1 LGLLYDV
8 GEIIMK
14 RHIVLEYRIRKLEKA
29 ILEDMDSDLDKMSD
43 DILKRMPNDDLDAEL
58 DKKARDI
65 VDKEPGYFYK
75 NDPFGDHVKTYDT
88 IEDWLDD
95 KTIEIQLNPARPHK
109 GDVVK
114 DLNLAIKQLTH
125 VVDGLNYVRRL
136 KNYIKEISDMNVLK
150 AQQKVVGALRKRIKE
165 VEKSN
170 GDNKKYEFDTINDW
184 LDSIVF
190 NLDLSND
197 NIIKVLNDKLKDV
210 SLNFVGGPVWYTS
223 INRLRKSIKEI
234 SDISLPVAQQKLVN
248 ALRKKIRDIKNRK
261 QLESLTYEGK
271 QDQEILND
279 FLGDDYYNKYQTI
292 KNRISDPDYKDIYKL
307 IKKDPNEVKDYIDN
321 FKSNIDSIKAAKEG
335 ATKLYEDSDWVVY
348 RITSYNAAKYYGKNT
363 RWCISGNYPGHEGLG
378 EKYFN
383 NYIRDY
389 DLDGGY
395 YFYINK
401 HNPNDKYCVL
411 KKQSGNIGSIWDA
424 KDTNIGDSLYWDDV
438 DLPYVKEIGLNTAEQ
453 EDLLFAIKEGDLEM
467 VKQCVNN
474 NTINAVTPTGRTPLM
489 IAAAKSGYTAIEI
502 AAYLIDNGA
511 DVSYVS
517 KDGKSALVIA
527 SESGRYEMVQF
538 LVEYGHADVNNP
550 MTEYGSA
557 AYLGTDDED
566 IEEYLIS
573 KGAKVN

>member
-1 LGLLYDV
+1 
-8 GEIIMK
+8 MK
-14 RHIVLEYRIRKLEKA
+14 RHLVLEYRIRKLEKA
-29 ILEDMDSDLDKMSD
+29 ILEDIDSDLDKMSD
-43 DILKRMPNDDLDAEL
+43 DILNRMPNDDLDTEL
-58 DKKARDI
+58 DKKAKDI
-65 VDKEPGYFYK
+65 VGKQIKPHYRTISDWIDSMVFNNEVEAEDKLTGLKYAIMHLK
-75 NDPFGDHVKTYDT
+75 GM
-88 IEDWLDD
+88 LDD
-95 KTIEIQLNPARPHK
+95 QTSAHLKEGGLDFGLHRAAEIKNSIEELRN
-109 GDVVK
+109 
-114 DLNLAIKQLTH
+114 T
-125 VVDGLNYVRRL
+125 
-136 KNYIKEISDMNVLK
+136 NVLI
-150 AQQKVVGALRKRIKE
+150 ANQKM
-165 VEKSN
+165 
-170 GDNKKYEFDTINDW
+170 
-184 LDSIVF
+184 
-190 NLDLSND
+190 
-197 NIIKVLNDKLKDV
+197 V
-210 SLNFVGGPVWYTS
+210 S
-223 INRLRKSIKEI
+223 
-234 SDISLPVAQQKLVN
+234 
-248 ALRKKIRDIKNRK
+248 ALRKKIKELESELKDIKNRN

-292 KNRISDPDYKDIYKL
+292 KNRISDPEYKDIYKL
-307 IKKDPNEVKDYIDN
+307 IKKNPDEVKDYIDN
-321 FKSNIDSIKAAKEG
+321 FKSNRDSVKAAKEG

-363 RWCISGNYPGHEGLG
+363 KWCISGNYPGHEGLG

-383 NYIRDY
+383 NYIKDY
-389 DLDGGY
+389 SLDGGY

-453 EDLLFAIKEGDLEM
+453 EDLLFAIKDGDLEM
-467 VKQCVNN
+467 VKQCVND
-474 NTINAVTPTGRTPLM
+474 NTVNAVTPTGRTPLM

-517 KDGKSALVIA
+517 KDGNSALVIA
-527 SESGRYEMVQF
+527 SESGNYEMVQL

-557 AYLGTDDED
+557 AYLATDDED

>member
-1 LGLLYDV
+1 
-8 GEIIMK
+8 MK
-14 RHIVLEYRIRKLEKA
+14 RHLVLEYRIRKLEKA

-58 DKKARDI
+58 DKKAKDI

-95 KTIEIQLNPARPHK
+95 KTMEIQLNPARPHK
-109 GDVVK
+109 GDIVK

-125 VVDGLNYVRRL
+125 VIDGLNYVRKL

-150 AQQKVVGALRKRIKE
+150 AQQKVVSALRKRIKE

-170 GDNKKYEFDTINDW
+170 GDNKKYEFYTINEW

-197 NIIKVLNDKLKDV
+197 NIVKVLNNRLKDV
-210 SLNFVGGPVWYTS
+210 SLNFAGGPVWYTS
-223 INRLRKSIKEI
+223 VNRLRKSIREI
-234 SDISLPVAQQKLVN
+234 SDVSLPVVQQKLVN

-261 QLESLTYEGK
+261 RLESLTYEGK

-279 FLGDDYYNKYQTI
+279 FLGDDYYNKYQII

-307 IKKDPNEVKDYIDN
+307 IKKDPDEVKNFIDN
-321 FKSNIDSIKAAKEG
+321 FKSNRDSVKAAKEG
-335 ATKLYEDSDWVVY
+335 AAKLYEDSDWVVY
-348 RITSYNAAKYYGKNT
+348 RITSYNAAKYYGKHT
-363 RWCISGNYPGHEGLG
+363 KWCISGNYPGHEGLG

-411 KKQSGNIGSIWDA
+411 KKQSGNIASIWNA

-438 DLPYVKEIGLNTAEQ
+438 DLPYVKEVGLNTADQ
-453 EDLLFAIKEGDLEM
+453 EDLLFAIKDGDLEM
-467 VKQCVNN
+467 VKQCVND

-517 KDGKSALVIA
+517 KDCKSALVIA
-527 SESGRYEMVQF
+527 SESGRYEMVQL

-573 KGAKVN
+573 KGAKID

>member
-1 LGLLYDV
+1 
-8 GEIIMK
+8 MK
-14 RHIVLEYRIRKLEKA
+14 RHLVLEYRIRKLEKA

-58 DKKARDI
+58 DKKAKDI

-125 VVDGLNYVRRL
+125 VIDGLNYVRRL

-150 AQQKVVGALRKRIKE
+150 AQQKLVNALRKRIKE

-170 GDNKKYEFDTINDW
+170 GDNKKYEFDTINEW

-197 NIIKVLNDKLKDV
+197 NIVKVLNDRLKDV
-210 SLNFVGGPVWYTS
+210 SLNFAGGPVWYTS
-223 INRLRKSIKEI
+223 VNRLRKSIKEI

-279 FLGDDYYNKYQTI
+279 FLGDEYYNKYSLI
-292 KNRISDPDYKDIYKL
+292 KNKISDPEYKDIYKL
-307 IKKDPNEVKDYIDN
+307 IKKDPDEVKDYIDN
-321 FKSNIDSIKAAKEG
+321 FKSNRDSVKAAKEG
-335 ATKLYEDSDWVVY
+335 TTKLYEDSDWVVY

-363 RWCISGNYPGHEGLG
+363 KWCISGNYPGHEGLG

-383 NYIRDY
+383 NYIKDY
-389 DLDGGY
+389 SLDGGY

-401 HNPNDKYCVL
+401 HNQNDKYCVL
-411 KKQSGNIGSIWDA
+411 KKQSGNIASIWDA

-438 DLPYVKEIGLNTAEQ
+438 DLPYVKEVGLNTAEQ
-453 EDLLFAIKEGDLEM
+453 EDLLFAIKDGDLEI
-467 VKQCVNN
+467 VKQCVND

-517 KDGKSALVIA
+517 EDGKSALVIA

>member
-1 LGLLYDV
+1 
-8 GEIIMK
+8 MK
-14 RHIVLEYRIRKLEKA
+14 RHLVLEYRIRKLEKA

-58 DKKARDI
+58 NKKAKDI

-95 KTIEIQLNPARPHK
+95 KTIEIQLNPARPHN
-109 GDVVK
+109 GDIVK

-125 VVDGLNYVRRL
+125 VIDGLNYVRRL

-150 AQQKVVGALRKRIKE
+150 AQQKLVNALRKRIKE

-170 GDNKKYEFDTINDW
+170 SDNKKYEFDTISDW

-197 NIIKVLNDKLKDV
+197 NIVKVLNDRLKDV
-210 SLNFVGGPVWYTS
+210 SLNFAGGPVWYTS
-223 INRLRKSIKEI
+223 VNRLRKIIKEI

-307 IKKDPNEVKDYIDN
+307 IKKDPDEVKNYIDN
-321 FKSNIDSIKAAKEG
+321 FKSNRDSVKAAKEG

-363 RWCISGNYPGHEGLG
+363 KWCISGNYPEHEGLG

-401 HNPNDKYCVL
+401 HNQNDKYCVL
-411 KKQSGNIGSIWDA
+411 KKQSGNIESIWNA

-453 EDLLFAIKEGDLEM
+453 EDLLFAIKDGDLEM
-467 VKQCVNN
+467 VKQCVND

-517 KDGKSALVIA
+517 EDGKSALVIA
-527 SESGRYEMVQF
+527 SESGRYEMVQL

>member
-1 LGLLYDV
+1 
-8 GEIIMK
+8 MK
-14 RHIVLEYRIRKLEKA
+14 RHLVLEYRIRKLEKA

-58 DKKARDI
+58 DKKAKDI

-95 KTIEIQLNPARPHK
+95 KTMEIQLNPARPHK
-109 GDVVK
+109 GDIVK

-125 VVDGLNYVRRL
+125 VIDGLNYVRKL

-150 AQQKVVGALRKRIKE
+150 AQQKVVSALRKRIKE

-170 GDNKKYEFDTINDW
+170 GDNKKYEFYTINEW

-197 NIIKVLNDKLKDV
+197 NIVKVLNNRLKDV
-210 SLNFVGGPVWYTS
+210 SLNFAGGPVWYTS
-223 INRLRKSIKEI
+223 VNRLRKSIREI
-234 SDISLPVAQQKLVN
+234 SDVSLPVVQQKLVN

-261 QLESLTYEGK
+261 RLESLTYEGK

-279 FLGDDYYNKYQTI
+279 FLGDDYYNKYQII

-307 IKKDPNEVKDYIDN
+307 IKKDPDEVKNFIDN
-321 FKSNIDSIKAAKEG
+321 FKSNRDSVKAAKE
-335 ATKLYEDSDWVVY
+335 LYEDSDWVVY
-348 RITSYNAAKYYGKNT
+348 RITSYNAAKYYGKHT
-363 RWCISGNYPGHEGLG
+363 KWCISGNYPGHEGLG

-411 KKQSGNIGSIWDA
+411 KKQSGNIASIWNA

-438 DLPYVKEIGLNTAEQ
+438 DLPYVKEVGLNTADQ
-453 EDLLFAIKEGDLEM
+453 EDLLFAIKDGDLEM
-467 VKQCVNN
+467 VKQCVND

-517 KDGKSALVIA
+517 KDCKSALVIA
-527 SESGRYEMVQF
+527 SESGRYEMVQL

-573 KGAKVN
+573 KGAKID

>member
-1 LGLLYDV
+1 
-8 GEIIMK
+8 MK
-14 RHIVLEYRIRKLEKA
+14 KYLILEYRIRKLEKT
-29 ILEDMDSDLDKMSD
+29 ILEDIDSDLDKMSD
-43 DILKRMPNDDLDAEL
+43 DVLKRMPNDSLDDEL
-58 DKKARDI
+58 DKKAKDI
-65 VDKEPGYFYK
+65 IDKEPGYFYHA
-75 NDPFGDHVKTYDT
+75 DEYGDHPKTFNT
-88 IEDWLDD
+88 IDEWLDD
-95 KTIEIQLNPARPHK
+95 KVIDTELNPELIHG
-109 GDVVK
+109 GDVIK
-114 DLNLAIKQLTH
+114 RLNDSIKAITH
-125 VVDGLNYVRRL
+125 LSDGLDTVRYL
-136 KNYIKEISDMNVLK
+136 KKKIKEITDMNVLV
-150 AQQKVVGALRKRIKE
+150 AQQKLVNALRKRIRE
-165 VEKSN
+165 IEKSN
-170 GDNKKYEFDTINDW
+170 SDNKKYEFDTINDW

-197 NIIKVLNDKLKDV
+197 DVVKVLNDRLKDV
-210 SLNFVGGPVWYTS
+210 SLNFVGGPVWFTS
-223 INRLRKSIKEI
+223 VSRLRKSIKEI
-234 SDISLPVAQQKLVN
+234 SDVSLPVAQQKLVN
-248 ALRKKIRDIKNRK
+248 ALRKRIKDIKNRK

-292 KNRISDPDYKDIYKL
+292 KNRISDPEYKDIYKL

-321 FKSNIDSIKAAKEG
+321 FKSNRDSVKAAKEG

-348 RITSYNAAKYYGKNT
+348 RITSYNSAKYYGKHT
-363 RWCISGNYPGHEGLG
+363 KWCISGNYPGHEGLG

-383 NYIRDY
+383 NYIKDY

-411 KKQSGNIGSIWDA
+411 KKQSGNIASIWNA

-453 EDLLFAIKEGDLEM
+453 EDLLFAIKDGDLEM
-467 VKQCVNN
+467 VKQCVND

-511 DVSYVS
+511 DVSYIS
-517 KDGKSALVIA
+517 KDSKSALVIA
-527 SESGRYEMVQF
+527 SESSNYEMVKL

-573 KGAKVN
+573 KGAKIY